1 MATSSR
7 ANSPGARCKSWQPS
21 AVVRSIRFDGTR
33 PPEEEPLARGPQNRV
48 GGERPVNQKLA
59 RRWRA
64 GLLPI
69 VLVVLAEPT
78 WAAVPG
84 RSALDRRWRR
94 DRGERGPAHRPRLRR
109 VVAGAGAS
117 ARGARRGGAGG

>member
-1 MATSSR
+1 
-7 ANSPGARCKSWQPS
+7 
-21 AVVRSIRFDGTR
+21 
-33 PPEEEPLARGPQNRV
+33 PEEEPLARGPQNRV

-84 RSALDRRWRR
+84 RSALATGVGGVIAASAGLLIALVCAALWRAR
-94 DRGERGPAHRPRLRR
+94 ARGRGLRGEAG
-109 VVAGAGAS
+109 GAGAVGEFQ
-117 ARGARRGGAGG
+117 AGVAEPAAGGQ